1 MPMIA
6 HLALGFLPMV
16 TAPASA
22 APISF
27 AHEVQ
32 PLLTRLGCNMGAC
45 HGAQLGQGSF
55 KLSLR
60 AFDDAADHR
69 EIVRSANGRR
79 IDLNNPENSLLLRK
93 ATAETSHAGG
103 KRVDRSDPGYQKIL
117 AWLAQGASGPLPND
131 PLLESLSVSP
141 SELILKPGQQ
151 RDLAVSAMMGGKPSA
166 VLDRVSLD
174 SLNTEVAT
182 VDRNGRI
189 VAKAAGET
197 LVVIR
202 FESLV
207 QVCRVIVPHSPMKSS
222 APPFVATGEIDR
234 IWQGRWSKLGLTP
247 AAPAT
252 DSEFLRRLWLS
263 ATGSIPDVATVRAFM
278 ADPAPDKHSK
288 AIDKALSSPEYID
301 HWSYKWGDM
310 LRVNRN
316 SLGKKGMWAMHG
328 YLREAFRDNRPLD
341 QMVGELLAATGS
353 PYAAGPPNFFMSGS
367 NEDWTEAAAQLF
379 LGVRIQC
386 ARCHHHPFES
396 LSQADYYG
404 FAAIFARVGK
414 KGSTEFGL
422 QGKDTTIF
430 IKDDG
435 ESRHAR
441 TGQVMKPKAL
451 GSPVLEDPIDRRQA
465 LARWLSDRQNPALA
479 KNLVNRLWGYIFGR
493 GLVDPVDDLRSSNPC
508 SNPELLDYLASAM
521 IRAEYDQKKFLREIL
536 SSSVFRL
543 SAIPIHNLDPEAV
556 YATHYHPRRLSAEQ
570 MLDAVDMAAG
580 TREKFPDVPLGYRAS
595 SLPDVGFASRF
606 LDVFGRPKR
615 VVVCECE
622 RSTSASMSQALLLMS
637 GIQLQKKVEDASGR
651 VAKLVK
657 EKKSSEA
664 VIEELYLASLGR
676 KPDAVETKSATESM
690 AQAASIR
697 EGAED
702 LLWALLNCREFQF
715 NH

>member
-1 MPMIA
+1 MI
-6 HLALGFLPMV
+6 LAWIISLS
-16 TAPASA
+16 AAA
-22 APISF
+22 APIPAAAKPVSF

-32 PLLTRLGCNMGAC
+32 PLLTRMGCNMGAC

-60 AFDDAADHR
+60 AFDDIADHR
-69 EIVRSANGRR
+69 EIVRGANGRR
-79 IDLNNPENSLLLRK
+79 VDFNLPENSLFLRK
-93 ATAETSHAGG
+93 ATSETSHAGG
-103 KRVDRSDPGYQKIL
+103 KRLDRGDPAYKVIVD
-117 AWLAQGASGPLPND
+117 WLAQGAPAPKASD
-131 PLLESLSVSP
+131 PQLDSLVVSP
-141 SELILKPGQQ
+141 AEMILKPEES
-151 RDLAVSAMMGGKPSA
+151 RALSISAKLGGESIE
-166 VLDRVSLD
+166 VLDRVCID
-174 SLNTEVAT
+174 SLNTEVAS
-182 VDRNGRI
+182 VDRQGLVLAKGR
-189 VAKAAGET
+189 GET
-197 LVVIR
+197 LVIVR
-202 FESLV
+202 FEALV
-207 QVCRVIVPHSPMKSS
+207 QVCRVIVPHE
-222 APPFVATGEIDR
+222 PPKPLAEFKPAGGIDR
-234 IWQGRWSKLGLTP
+234 LWQSRWSKLGLVPTS
-247 AAPAT
+247 PAT
-252 DSEFLRRLWLS
+252 EAEALRRLWLS
-263 ATGSIPDVATVRAFM
+263 ATGSIPDVQTVRSFL
-278 ADPAPDKHSK
+278 ADTSADKFDR
-288 AIDKALSSPEYID
+288 AIDKVLASPEYVD

-310 LRVNRN
+310 LRVNRD

-353 PYAAGPPNFFMSGS
+353 PYAAGPPNFFMSG
-367 NEDWTEAAAQLF
+367 NAEDWTEAAAQLF

-422 QGKDTTIF
+422 QGKDTTIY

-435 ESRHAR
+435 EARHAR

-465 LARWLSDRQNPALA
+465 LARWLSDRSNTALSR
-479 KNLVNRLWGYIFGR
+479 NLANRLWGYVFGR
-493 GLVDPVDDLRSSNPC
+493 GLVDPVDDLRASNPC
-508 SNPELLDYLASAM
+508 SNPELLDYLAVALV
-521 IRAEYDQKKFLREIL
+521 RAEYDQKKFLKEL
-536 SSSVFRL
+536 FQSAVFRL
-543 SAIPIHNLDPEAV
+543 SAIASNDLDAEAV
-556 YATHYHPRRLSAEQ
+556 YATHFQPRRLSAEQ
-570 MLDAVDMAAG
+570 MLDAVDLAAG

-595 SLPDVGFASRF
+595 GLPDVGFASRF

-637 GIQLQKKVEDASGR
+637 GTQLQRKVADPAGR
-651 VAKLVK
+651 VARLVK
-657 EKKSSEA
+657 EKASTSA
-664 VIEELYLASLGR
+664 LVEELYLASLGR
-676 KPDAVETKSATESM
+676 KPDDGEMK
-690 AQAASIR
+690 AASDSITQAGNAR

>member
-1 MPMIA
+1 MI
-6 HLALGFLPMV
+6 LAWIISLS
-16 TAPASA
+16 AAA
-22 APISF
+22 APIPAAAKPVSF

-32 PLLTRLGCNMGAC
+32 PLLTRMGCNMGAC

-60 AFDDAADHR
+60 AFDDIADHR
-69 EIVRSANGRR
+69 EIVRGANGRR
-79 IDLNNPENSLLLRK
+79 VDFNLPENSLFLRK
-93 ATAETSHAGG
+93 ATSETSHAGG
-103 KRVDRSDPGYQKIL
+103 KRLDRGDPAYKVIVD
-117 AWLAQGASGPLPND
+117 WLAQGAPAPKASD
-131 PLLESLSVSP
+131 PQLDSLVVSP
-141 SELILKPGQQ
+141 AEMILKPGES
-151 RDLAVSAMMGGKPSA
+151 RPLSISAKLGGESIE
-166 VLDRVSLD
+166 VLDRVCID
-174 SLNTEVAT
+174 SLNTEVAS
-182 VDRNGRI
+182 VDRQGLVLAKGR
-189 VAKAAGET
+189 GET
-197 LVVIR
+197 LVIVR
-202 FESLV
+202 FEALV
-207 QVCRVIVPHSPMKSS
+207 QVCRVIVPHE
-222 APPFVATGEIDR
+222 PPKPLAEFKPAGGIDR
-234 IWQGRWSKLGLTP
+234 LWQSRWSKLGLVPTS
-247 AAPAT
+247 PAT
-252 DSEFLRRLWLS
+252 EAEALRRLWLS
-263 ATGSIPDVATVRAFM
+263 ATGSIPDVQTVRSFL
-278 ADPAPDKHSK
+278 ADTSADKFDR
-288 AIDKALSSPEYID
+288 AIDKVLASPEYVD

-310 LRVNRN
+310 LRVNRD

-353 PYAAGPPNFFMSGS
+353 PYAAGPPNFFMSG
-367 NEDWTEAAAQLF
+367 NAEDWTEAAAQLF

-422 QGKDTTIF
+422 QGKDTTIY

-435 ESRHAR
+435 EARHAR

-465 LARWLSDRQNPALA
+465 LARWLSDRSNTALSR
-479 KNLVNRLWGYIFGR
+479 NLANRLWGYVFGR
-493 GLVDPVDDLRSSNPC
+493 GLVDPVDDLRASNPC
-508 SNPELLDYLASAM
+508 SNPELLDYLAVALV
-521 IRAEYDQKKFLREIL
+521 RAEYDQKKFLKEL
-536 SSSVFRL
+536 FQSAVFRL
-543 SAIPIHNLDPEAV
+543 SAIASNDLDAEAV
-556 YATHYHPRRLSAEQ
+556 YATHFQPRRLSAEQ
-570 MLDAVDMAAG
+570 MLDAVDLAAG

-595 SLPDVGFASRF
+595 GLPDVGFASRF

-637 GIQLQKKVEDASGR
+637 GTQLQRKVADPAGR
-651 VAKLVK
+651 VARLVK
-657 EKKSSEA
+657 EKASTSA
-664 VIEELYLASLGR
+664 LVEELYLASLGR
-676 KPDAVETKSATESM
+676 KPDDGEMK
-690 AQAASIR
+690 AASDSITQAGNAR

>member
-1 MPMIA
+1 MI
-6 HLALGFLPMV
+6 LAWIISLS
-16 TAPASA
+16 AAA
-22 APISF
+22 APIPAAAKPVSF

-32 PLLTRLGCNMGAC
+32 PLLTRMGCNMGAC

-60 AFDDAADHR
+60 AFDDIADHR
-69 EIVRSANGRR
+69 EIVRGANGRR
-79 IDLNNPENSLLLRK
+79 VDFNLPENSLFLRK
-93 ATAETSHAGG
+93 ATSETSHAGG
-103 KRVDRSDPGYQKIL
+103 KRLDRGDPAYKVIVD
-117 AWLAQGASGPLPND
+117 WLAQGAPAPKASD
-131 PLLESLSVSP
+131 PQLDSLVVSP
-141 SELILKPGQQ
+141 AEMILKPGES
-151 RDLAVSAMMGGKPSA
+151 RALSISAKLGGESIE
-166 VLDRVSLD
+166 VLDRVCID
-174 SLNTEVAT
+174 SLNTEVAS
-182 VDRNGRI
+182 VDRQGLVLAKGR
-189 VAKAAGET
+189 GET
-197 LVVIR
+197 LVIVR
-202 FESLV
+202 FEALV
-207 QVCRVIVPHSPMKSS
+207 QVCRVIVPHE
-222 APPFVATGEIDR
+222 PPKPVAEFKPAGGIDR
-234 IWQGRWSKLGLTP
+234 LWQSRWSKLGLVPTS
-247 AAPAT
+247 PAT
-252 DSEFLRRLWLS
+252 EAEALRRLWLS
-263 ATGSIPDVATVRAFM
+263 ATGSIPDVQTVRSFL
-278 ADPAPDKHSK
+278 ADTSADKFDR
-288 AIDKALSSPEYID
+288 AIDKVLASPEYVD

-310 LRVNRN
+310 LRVNRD

-353 PYAAGPPNFFMSGS
+353 PYAAGPPNFFMSG
-367 NEDWTEAAAQLF
+367 NAEDWTEAAAQLF

-422 QGKDTTIF
+422 QGKDTTIY

-435 ESRHAR
+435 EARHAR

-465 LARWLSDRQNPALA
+465 LARWLSDRSNTALSR
-479 KNLVNRLWGYIFGR
+479 NLANRLWGYVFGR
-493 GLVDPVDDLRSSNPC
+493 GLVDPVDDLRASNPC
-508 SNPELLDYLASAM
+508 SNPELLDYLAVALV
-521 IRAEYDQKKFLREIL
+521 RAEYDQKKFLKEL
-536 SSSVFRL
+536 FQSAVFRL
-543 SAIPIHNLDPEAV
+543 SAIASNDLDAEAV
-556 YATHYHPRRLSAEQ
+556 YATHFQPRRLSAEQ
-570 MLDAVDMAAG
+570 MLDAVDLAAG

-595 SLPDVGFASRF
+595 GLPDVGFASRF

-637 GIQLQKKVEDASGR
+637 GTQLQRKVADPAGR
-651 VAKLVK
+651 VARLVK
-657 EKKSSEA
+657 DKASTSA
-664 VIEELYLASLGR
+664 LVEELYLASLGR
-676 KPDAVETKSATESM
+676 KPDDGEMK
-690 AQAASIR
+690 AASDSITQAGNAR

>member
-1 MPMIA
+1 MI
-6 HLALGFLPMV
+6 LAWIISLS
-16 TAPASA
+16 AAA
-22 APISF
+22 APIPAAAKPVSF

-32 PLLTRLGCNMGAC
+32 PLLTRMGCNMGAC

-60 AFDDAADHR
+60 AFDDIADHR
-69 EIVRSANGRR
+69 EIVRGANGRR
-79 IDLNNPENSLLLRK
+79 VDFNLPENSLFLRK
-93 ATAETSHAGG
+93 ATSETSHAGG
-103 KRVDRSDPGYQKIL
+103 KRLDRGDPAYKVIVD
-117 AWLAQGASGPLPND
+117 WLAQGAPAPKASD
-131 PLLESLSVSP
+131 PQLDSLVVSP
-141 SELILKPGQQ
+141 AEMILKPGES
-151 RDLAVSAMMGGKPSA
+151 RALSISAKLGGESIE
-166 VLDRVSLD
+166 VLDRVCID
-174 SLNTEVAT
+174 SLNTEVAS
-182 VDRNGRI
+182 VDRQGR
-189 VAKAAGET
+189 VLAKGRGET
-197 LVVIR
+197 LVIVR
-202 FESLV
+202 FEALV
-207 QVCRVIVPHSPMKSS
+207 QVCRVIVPHE
-222 APPFVATGEIDR
+222 PPKPLAEFKPAGGIDR
-234 IWQGRWSKLGLTP
+234 LWQSRWSKLGLVPTN
-247 AAPAT
+247 PAT
-252 DSEFLRRLWLS
+252 EAEALRRLWLS
-263 ATGSIPDVATVRAFM
+263 ATGSIPDVQTVRSFL
-278 ADPAPDKHSK
+278 ADTSADKFDR
-288 AIDKALSSPEYID
+288 AIDKVLASPEYVD

-310 LRVNRN
+310 LRVNRD

-353 PYAAGPPNFFMSGS
+353 PYAAGPPNFFMSG
-367 NEDWTEAAAQLF
+367 NAEDWTEAAAQLF

-422 QGKDTTIF
+422 QGKDTTIY

-435 ESRHAR
+435 EARHAR

-465 LARWLSDRQNPALA
+465 LARWLSDRSNTALSR
-479 KNLVNRLWGYIFGR
+479 NLANRLWGYVFGR
-493 GLVDPVDDLRSSNPC
+493 GLVDPVDDLRASNPC
-508 SNPELLDYLASAM
+508 SNPELLDYLAVALV
-521 IRAEYDQKKFLREIL
+521 RAEYDQKKFLKEL
-536 SSSVFRL
+536 FQSAVFRL
-543 SAIPIHNLDPEAV
+543 SAIASNDLDAEAV
-556 YATHYHPRRLSAEQ
+556 YATHFQPRRLSAEQ
-570 MLDAVDMAAG
+570 MLDAVDLAAG

-595 SLPDVGFASRF
+595 GLPDVGFASRF

-637 GIQLQKKVEDASGR
+637 GTQLQRKVADPVGR
-651 VAKLVK
+651 VARLVK
-657 EKKSSEA
+657 EKASTSA
-664 VIEELYLASLGR
+664 LVEELYLASLGR
-676 KPDAVETKSATESM
+676 KPDDGEMK
-690 AQAASIR
+690 AASDSITQAGNAR

>member
-1 MPMIA
+1 MI
-6 HLALGFLPMV
+6 LAWIISLS
-16 TAPASA
+16 AAA
-22 APISF
+22 APIPAAAKPVSF

-32 PLLTRLGCNMGAC
+32 PLLTRMGCNMGAC

-60 AFDDAADHR
+60 AFDDIADHR
-69 EIVRSANGRR
+69 EIVRGANGRR
-79 IDLNNPENSLLLRK
+79 VDFNLPENSLFLRK
-93 ATAETSHAGG
+93 ATSETSHAGG
-103 KRVDRSDPGYQKIL
+103 KRLDRGDPAYKVIVD
-117 AWLAQGASGPLPND
+117 WLAQGAPAPKASD
-131 PLLESLSVSP
+131 PQLDSLVVSP
-141 SELILKPGQQ
+141 AEMILKPGES
-151 RDLAVSAMMGGKPSA
+151 RPLSISAKLGGESIE
-166 VLDRVSLD
+166 VLDRVCID
-174 SLNTEVAT
+174 SLNTEVAS
-182 VDRNGRI
+182 VDRQGR
-189 VAKAAGET
+189 VLAKGRGET
-197 LVVIR
+197 LVIVR
-202 FESLV
+202 FEALV
-207 QVCRVIVPHSPMKSS
+207 QVCRVIVPHE
-222 APPFVATGEIDR
+222 PPKPLAEFKPAGGIDR
-234 IWQGRWSKLGLTP
+234 LWQSRWSKLGLVPTS
-247 AAPAT
+247 PAT
-252 DSEFLRRLWLS
+252 EAEALRRLWLS
-263 ATGSIPDVATVRAFM
+263 ATGSIPDVQTVRSFL
-278 ADPAPDKHSK
+278 ADTSADKFDR
-288 AIDKALSSPEYID
+288 AIDKVLASPEYVD

-310 LRVNRN
+310 LRVNRD

-353 PYAAGPPNFFMSGS
+353 PYAAGPPNFFMSG
-367 NEDWTEAAAQLF
+367 NAEDWTEAAAQLF

-422 QGKDTTIF
+422 QGKDTTIY

-435 ESRHAR
+435 EARHAR

-465 LARWLSDRQNPALA
+465 LARWLSDRSNTALSR
-479 KNLVNRLWGYIFGR
+479 NLANRLWGYVFGR
-493 GLVDPVDDLRSSNPC
+493 GLVDPVDDLRASNPC
-508 SNPELLDYLASAM
+508 SNPELLDYLAVALV
-521 IRAEYDQKKFLREIL
+521 RAEYDQKKFLKEL
-536 SSSVFRL
+536 FQSAVFRL
-543 SAIPIHNLDPEAV
+543 SAIASNDLDAEAV
-556 YATHYHPRRLSAEQ
+556 YATHFQPRRLSAEQ
-570 MLDAVDMAAG
+570 MLDAVDLAAG

-595 SLPDVGFASRF
+595 GLPDVGFASRF

-637 GIQLQKKVEDASGR
+637 GTQLQRKVADPAGR
-651 VAKLVK
+651 VARLVK
-657 EKKSSEA
+657 EKASTSA
-664 VIEELYLASLGR
+664 LVEELYLASLGR
-676 KPDAVETKSATESM
+676 KPDDGEMK
-690 AQAASIR
+690 AASDSITQAGNAR